1 MPKLVI
7 VESPAKCK
15 KIESY
20 LGSGYKCVASF
31 GHIRGLTDG
40 LKCIDIQ
47 NNYKPTF
54 SVLKE
59 KRKNVNALRKDISKS
74 SEVILAT
81 DDDREGEA
89 IAWHIC
95 QEFRLPV
102 ATTKRI
108 IFHEITKPAV
118 QKAIAN
124 PTVVNLDMVYAQ
136 QARQILDI
144 LVGYKVSPTLWSH
157 ISRTAKSS
165 LSAGRCQTP
174 ALRLVYDNQKEIEAS
189 PGEKMYQTVGYFT
202 KKNIDFAL
210 QKNHTSTEEIEE
222 FLEESVNHDH
232 IYSCSEPRNTKKT
245 PPTPF
250 TTSRLQ
256 QTASNELHYS
266 PKQTMQLCQKLY
278 EGGYITYMRTDSTT
292 YSEEFIKDITG
303 FIKSKY
309 EKRYVRPDISKLSE
323 RKSDKDE
330 AENKNKKTVKVSKTG
345 KKLVVKKDKDKD
357 KDKNAQEA
365 HEAIRPTDCK
375 RESIPDDM
383 DARQKKM
390 YHLIWRNTMESCMAY
405 CECIGITAQIT
416 APEEAIYKYT
426 CEEIVFPGWKIVGG
440 YDKTNP
446 IFRFLRK
453 IKNDTQLEYHK
464 LHSKVVL
471 KNAKTH
477 YTEAKLVQMLEDK
490 GIGRP
495 STFSSLIDKIQE
507 RGYVKK
513 EDVKGKKVECVDYEL
528 IGDELNEIT
537 NSREF
542 GNERNKLVLQQ
553 IGRVVIEFLLKNFE
567 NIFEYDYTKGMED
580 TLDVISKGERTW
592 YTLCQECDEMLDST
606 VTTVKKEVKKKT
618 YQVDD
623 KHTYMIARYGP
634 VLKYDNPETGKV
646 EYKKVKKDIDMGKLE
661 RGEYSVFDIVED
673 KPKDNILGQ
682 HEGKEVVLKKGR
694 YGLYVS
700 WGGTNV
706 SVASLQKSPAVITIY
721 DVKPFLTGEKTGNK
735 SVVRDITKDISIR
748 KGKYGDYIFYKTAHM
763 SRPQFLKLKGFE
775 LDYRTCKPSEI
786 MSWILATYGIE

>member
-47 NNYKPTF
+47 NNFKPTF

-59 KRKNVNALRKDISKS
+59 KRKNVAELRKQIKKS

-95 QEFRLPV
+95 EEFRLPV

-118 QKAIAN
+118 QKAMAN
-124 PTVVNLDMVYAQ
+124 PTIVNLNMVYAQ
-136 QARQILDI
+136 QSRQILDI

-157 ISRTAKSS
+157 ISRTSKSS

-174 ALRLVYDNQKEIEAS
+174 ALRIVYDNQKDIEAS
-189 PGEKMYQTVGYFT
+189 PGKKMYQTIGYFT
-202 KKNIDFAL
+202 KKNVDFAL
-210 QKNHTSTEEIEE
+210 QKNHTSTEQIEE

-232 IYSCSEPRNTKKT
+232 IYSCSDPRETKKT

-292 YSEEFIKDITG
+292 YSEEFINDIG
-303 FIKSKY
+303 AFIKVKY
-309 EKRYVRPDISKLSE
+309 EKKYVRPDINKLSE
-323 RKSDKDE
+323 RKGDNPEKKEKKPAKNAKTTKKGKEDDK
-330 AENKNKKTVKVSKTG
+330 K
-345 KKLVVKKDKDKD
+345 
-357 KDKNAQEA
+357 AQEA

-375 RESIPDDM
+375 REVLPDSTDP
-383 DARQKKM
+383 RQKKM
-390 YHLIWRNTMESCMAY
+390 YQLIWRNTMESCMAY

-416 APEEAIYKYT
+416 APEDAIYKYT

-453 IKNDTQLEYHK
+453 IKNNTQLEYQK
-464 LHSKVVL
+464 VYSKVVL

-513 EDVKGKKVECVDYEL
+513 EDVKGKKIQCVDYEL
-528 IGDELNEIT
+528 VGDELGEIT
-537 NSREF
+537 NTREF
-542 GNERNKLVLQQ
+542 GNERSKLVIQQ

-567 NIFEYDYTKGMED
+567 NVFEYDYTKGMED
-580 TLDVISKGERTW
+580 TLDVISKGEQTW
-592 YTLCQECDEMLDST
+592 YTLCEECNGMLDDT
-606 VTTVKKEVKKKT
+606 VTKVKKDVKKKT

-661 RGEYSVFDIVED
+661 RGEYSIFDIVEE
-673 KPKDNILGQ
+673 KPKDNVLGE

-700 WGGTNV
+700 WGGSNV
-706 SVASLQKSPAVITIY
+706 SVASLQKNPAVITIY
-721 DVKPFLTGEKTGNK
+721 DVRPFLAGDKSGNK
-735 SVVRDITKDISIR
+735 SVVRDLTKDISIR
-748 KGKYGDYIFYKTAHM
+748 KGKYGDYVFYKTAQM
-763 SRPQFLKLKGFE
+763 SRPQFLKLKDFE
-775 LDYRTCKPSEI
+775 LDYRTCKASLI
-786 MSWILATYGIE
+786 MSWLLATYNVQ